1 MAIYRFCV
9 YSDVILSLSMDHG
22 GPSIAQVAVV
32 SVDPCRRPS
41 FCHGASLLRNGD
53 CVSCVPIVFPSVGVQ
68 KPAYSSSTGWK
79 KTTWRLSIRRPLLPI
94 KTLVVVHFDV
104 PVPVAGCP
112 LASTQP
118 FHNQSCVGQFFSF
131 DRTPISCKSFWFSF
145 YPFILIRYRVSGR
158 KETVRRILI
167 GSKTCV

>member
-1 MAIYRFCV
+1 MVGRLLHKLPLCQLTPVDDQVSVMALVYSEMAIV
-9 YSDVILSLSMDHG
+9 S
-22 GPSIAQVAVV
+22 AVFRLC
-32 SVDPCRRPS
+32 SRPS
-41 FCHGASLLRNGD
+41 ACKNSLQQQHRL
-53 CVSCVPIVFPSVGVQ
+53 
-68 KPAYSSSTGWK
+68 K

-145 YPFILIRYRVSGR
+145 YQFILIRYRVSGR
-158 KETVRRILI
+158 KETLRRILI